1 MKSEFSFSGF
11 FLTCIVLC
19 GVLILTGLSY
29 TPLGAIAAGG
39 IQAAETTA
47 AHHFE
52 MNSRPATSD
61 EITIDWNNVAALEGQ
76 ELYNDG
82 QSVVT
87 IVGVEAIEGGNY
99 NLHIEAVGEIASG
112 GGHLVTPLSHDGSLP
127 EGKIMAVVGD
137 SKTFS
142 PVAVRGQAALHA
154 GDTAVIPVFPGEVPA
169 EEIAAN
175 GNQVTIELIYLNK
188 IDYLKH

>member
-87 IVGVEAIEGGNY
+87 IVSVEAIEGGNY

-137 SKTFS
+137 STTFS
-142 PVAVRGQAALHA
+142 PVAERGQAALHA

-188 IDYLKH
+188 INYLKH

>member
-1 MKSEFSFSGF
+1 MKSDFSFSGF

-29 TPLGAIAAGG
+29 TPLGAVATGG
-39 IQAAETTA
+39 IQAAETNA

-52 MNSRPATSD
+52 MNSRPATSE
-61 EITIDWNNVAALEGQ
+61 EITVDWNNVDALKGQ

-82 QSVVT
+82 QSVIT
-87 IVGVEAIEGGNY
+87 IVNVEAIEGGNY

-127 EGKIMAVVGD
+127 EGRLMAVVGD
-137 SKTFS
+137 SVTLS
-142 PVAVRGQAALHA
+142 DIAERGQAALHA

-175 GNQVTIELIYLNK
+175 GGQVSITLLHLNE
-188 IDYLKH
+188 ISYLKH

>member
-87 IVGVEAIEGGNY
+87 IVSVEAIEGGNY

-154 GDTAVIPVFPGEVPA
+154 GDTAVIPVFPGKVPA

-175 GNQVTIELIYLNK
+175 GGQVSITLLHLNE
-188 IDYLKH
+188 ISYLKH